1 MVLHHV
7 AIARVVAW
15 FVATSAWE
23 IPHRSPDVVLN
34 TPKTKSQARHIAGHL
49 DTQNTNKASVPFLLN
64 YSGSGN
70 RHPGDVNRALSLLS
84 TTETGEQAVDPALPS
99 FNLEIDTGDIF
110 FEDCWNVHFG
120 SFEGNGMPQDLPL
133 PAGLEDSHRRQM
145 AATQMIDC
153 VAKSQF
159 QRRSAGINDK
169 NFDFD
174 EAERLFSEQRIY
186 DYIKAYF
193 DQIVR
198 PRSRIVLKSTF
209 HLKDVSVPLL
219 LSLFL
224 MGATCDTDECVKSQ
238 VVEYTEI
245 AEYVIFESPVFRKMI
260 YQRGESHWSSLAK
273 EEIEIIQAAILMI
286 LMEIASPNAETRRR
300 TRIQW
305 YPAVV
310 SVARA
315 TSLTKVRNEW
325 HNVNGPI
332 SHDQFLKNELCVRY
346 LYDAHLWRAVRFGC

>member
-1 MVLHHV
+1 MTCSYQRLGK
-7 AIARVVAW
+7 
-15 FVATSAWE
+15 
-23 IPHRSPDVVLN
+23 SPDPSPGVVLN
-34 TPKTKSQARHIAGHL
+34 APKTRSQTRRITGHS
-49 DTQNTNKASVPFLLN
+49 DEQNSNKASLPFLLN
-64 YSGSGN
+64 YSGPQN

-84 TTETGEQAVDPALPS
+84 NSEAKEQAIDPALPS

-110 FEDCWNVHFG
+110 FEDSWNVLFG
-120 SFEGNGMPQDLPL
+120 SLEGNGSSQDLPL
-133 PAGLEDSHRRQM
+133 PAGLEDSHQRQM
-145 AATQMIDC
+145 AATKMIDC
-153 VAKSQF
+153 VAKSQL
-159 QRRSAGINDK
+159 QRRSAGFNDK
-169 NFDFD
+169 DFEFE
-174 EAERLFSEQRIY
+174 EAQKFFSEQRVS

-209 HLKDVSVPLL
+209 HLKDVSIPLL
-219 LSLFL
+219 LALFL

-245 AEYVIFESPVFRKMI
+245 AEYVIFESPMFRKMI
-260 YQRGESHWSSLAK
+260 YQRGETHWSALTK
-273 EEIEIIQAAILMI
+273 EEIEIIQAAILMM

-325 HNVNGPI
+325 HNANSAI
-332 SHDQFLKNELCVRY
+332 SHDRFLKNELCIRY
-346 LYDAHLWRAVRFGC
+346 IRYAHERRAVRAGC